1 MAFKSFVD
9 DRASVS
15 EKAFFEAAGLLSNI
29 AVATFV
35 NVYLK
40 HATYPFA
47 STQYGLR
54 GSLVLLGRTLAIW
67 TASVAAGNHTQR
79 AIEGI
84 STEYVDA
91 REMLAAYNK
100 KAK

>member
-1 MAFKSFVD
+1 MAFKSVVD
-9 DRASVS
+9 ERCSVN
-15 EKAFFEAAGLLSNI
+15 EGALFNVAGLLSNI

-54 GSLVLLGRTLAIW
+54 GSVVLLGRALAIS
-67 TASVAAGNHTQR
+67 TASVAAGNHTQH

-84 STEYVDA
+84 STEYVEA
-91 REMLAAYNK
+91 REKLAARNK